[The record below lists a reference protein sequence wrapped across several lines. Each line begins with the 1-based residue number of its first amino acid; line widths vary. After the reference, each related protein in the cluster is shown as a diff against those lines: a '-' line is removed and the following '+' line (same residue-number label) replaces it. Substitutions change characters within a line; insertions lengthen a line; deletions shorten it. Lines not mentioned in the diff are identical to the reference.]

1 MNNRH
6 RILCLALCLL
16 SIVLCVLKLLHII
29 RWSWW
34 WVTAPLWGG
43 GALLIIGLLLLLI
56 GLAFA
61 ARDGKPI

>member
-6 RILCLALCLL
+6 RMLCLTLCLL
-16 SIVLCVLKLLHII
+16 SIALGVLKLLHII

-43 GALLIIGLLLLLI
+43 VALLIIGLLLLLI
-56 GLAFA
+56 GLAVA